1 MDHWSSWLNPSPLE
15 HAAVHIFICDLIIFS
30 SWMKDYL
37 GLPSVKKQ
45 GCLTEKENLFPPFA
59 VKCWH
64 VVNHFKKGWSGTSLA
79 VQKLRLHAPNAG
91 GLGLIP
97 GWGSG
102 GTKIP
107 HEWSKQGGQEGNH
120 GCSFDCFFFFFFFFL
135 LCSLWDLNFLTRAW
149 THVHCSGNSE
159 SYALDCQ
166 GIPRVQLF
174 FLILNFLFGIWVL
187 PINNAVISGEQR
199 RDSAI
204 HIHVSILPQTPLPF
218 RLPHNIE
225 QSSLCYPVGPCWLS
239 ILNIAVCI
247 CPAQIL

>member
-120 GCSFDCFFFFFFFFL
+120 GCSFDCFFFFFFFFCCAACGIL
-135 LCSLWDLNFLTRAW
+135 IFWPGLEPMSTVVETQSLTHWTAREFLGY
-149 THVHCSGNSE
+149 S
-159 SYALDCQ
+159 
-166 GIPRVQLF
+166 F
-174 FLILNFLFGIWVL
+174 FF
-187 PINNAVISGEQR
+187 
-199 RDSAI
+199 
-204 HIHVSILPQTPLPF
+204 
-218 RLPHNIE
+218 
-225 QSSLCYPVGPCWLS
+225 
-239 ILNIAVCI
+239 
-247 CPAQIL
+247 